1 MEWIFVFFGFGSLG
15 LLTAQ
20 LVDYV
25 LESKRVRTVNLP
37 LHAFS
42 SDVPPGE
49 ALPSAEI
56 TAWYDRAA

>member
-1 MEWIFVFFGFGSLG
+1 MEWIFVAFGVGSLG

-25 LESKRVRTVNLP
+25 VESRRAPTANLP
-37 LHAFS
+37 RHAFS
-42 SDVPPGE
+42 SDVPPDD
-49 ALPSAEI
+49 ALSSAEI